1 MYYKYFVI
9 WIKLYILVY
18 IKKNIIMPK
27 SRHRKNHKKK
37 VQSWKQQSEQKV
49 NSANKEMMKIQEDL
63 MQKYKE
69 KQESEGKEPKLLNP
83 NPETL

>member
-18 IKKNIIMPK
+18 IKKHIIMPK

-49 NSANKEMMKIQEDL
+49 NSANKEMKKIQEDL

-69 KQESEGKEPKLLNP
+69 KQELEGKESNLLNP

>member
-1 MYYKYFVI
+1 
-9 WIKLYILVY
+9 
-18 IKKNIIMPK
+18 MPK

-37 VQSWKQQSEQKV
+37 VESWKQRTQQKV
-49 NSANKEMMKIQEDL
+49 NSANKEIVKIQEDL

-69 KQESEGKEPKLLNP
+69 KQELEGKEEKPLNP

>member
-1 MYYKYFVI
+1 
-9 WIKLYILVY
+9 
-18 IKKNIIMPK
+18 MPK

-49 NSANKEMMKIQEDL
+49 KSANKEMMKIQEDL
-63 MQKYKE
+63 MQKWKE
-69 KQESEGKEPKLLNP
+69 KQELEGKEEKPLNT

>member
-9 WIKLYILVY
+9 SIKLYIFVY
-18 IKKNIIMPK
+18 IKNNIIMPK

-49 NSANKEMMKIQEDL
+49 KSANKEMMKIQEDL
-63 MQKYKE
+63 MKKWKE
-69 KQESEGKEPKLLNP
+69 N
-83 NPETL
+83 NI

>member
-9 WIKLYILVY
+9 SIKLYIFVY

-27 SRHRKNHKKK
+27 SKHRKNHKKK
-37 VQSWKQQSEQKV
+37 VASFKQRSVNNV
-49 NSANKEMMKIQEDL
+49 NSANKEMAKIQEDL
-63 MQKYKE
+63 MKEWKE
-69 KQESEGKEPKLLNP
+69 KKEQEKGGEQPLNT

>member
-1 MYYKYFVI
+1 
-9 WIKLYILVY
+9 
-18 IKKNIIMPK
+18 MPK

-37 VQSWKQQSEQKV
+37 VQSWKQKTEQTT

-63 MQKYKE
+63 MKKWKE
-69 KQESEGKEPKLLNP
+69 NNEVENKEENLISP

>member
-1 MYYKYFVI
+1 
-9 WIKLYILVY
+9 
-18 IKKNIIMPK
+18 MPK

-37 VQSWKQQSEQKV
+37 VESWKQRTKQKV

-63 MQKYKE
+63 RKKWEEKQKEQKE
-69 KQESEGKEPKLLNP
+69 KGPINP

>member
-1 MYYKYFVI
+1 
-9 WIKLYILVY
+9 
-18 IKKNIIMPK
+18 MPK

-37 VQSWKQQSEQKV
+37 VQSWKQRTEQKV

-63 MQKYKE
+63 KQKWKE
-69 KQESEGKEPKLLNP
+69 KKELEGKEEKPLNP

>member
-37 VQSWKQQSEQKV
+37 VQSWKQKTEQTT
-49 NSANKEMMKIQEDL
+49 NTANKEMMKIQEDL

>member
-1 MYYKYFVI
+1 
-9 WIKLYILVY
+9 
-18 IKKNIIMPK
+18 MPK

-37 VQSWKQQSEQKV
+37 VQSWKEKSQQKV
-49 NSANKEMMKIQEDL
+49 NSANKEIVKIQEDL

-69 KQESEGKEPKLLNP
+69 KQESEEKGVEPLNA

>member
-18 IKKNIIMPK
+18 IKKHIIMPK

-37 VQSWKQQSEQKV
+37 VQSWKEKSQQRV
-49 NSANKEMMKIQEDL
+49 NSANKEIVKIQEDL

-69 KQESEGKEPKLLNP
+69 KQESEEKGVESLDT

>member
-1 MYYKYFVI
+1 
-9 WIKLYILVY
+9 
-18 IKKNIIMPK
+18 MPK

-37 VQSWKQQSEQKV
+37 VQSWKQQTKQKI

-63 MQKYKE
+63 RQKWKE
-69 KQESEGKEPKLLNP
+69 KQESEGKETKPLNP

>member
-1 MYYKYFVI
+1 
-9 WIKLYILVY
+9 
-18 IKKNIIMPK
+18 MPK

-63 MQKYKE
+63 MQKY
-69 KQESEGKEPKLLNP
+69 GKKNKSQKVRKNQTTKP
-83 NPETL
+83 

>member
-18 IKKNIIMPK
+18 IKKHIIMPK

-37 VQSWKQQSEQKV
+37 VQSWKEKSQQRV
-49 NSANKEMMKIQEDL
+49 NSANKEIVKIQEDL

-69 KQESEGKEPKLLNP
+69 KQESEEKGVESLNT

>member
-1 MYYKYFVI
+1 
-9 WIKLYILVY
+9 
-18 IKKNIIMPK
+18 MPK

-37 VQSWKQQSEQKV
+37 VQSWKQQTKQKV

-69 KQESEGKEPKLLNP
+69 KQESEGKEPNQLNP
-83 NPETL
+83 SPETL

>member
-1 MYYKYFVI
+1 
-9 WIKLYILVY
+9 
-18 IKKNIIMPK
+18 MPK

-69 KQESEGKEPKLLNP
+69 KQESEGEESKPLNP

>member
-9 WIKLYILVY
+9 SIKLYIFVY
-18 IKKNIIMPK
+18 IKNNIIMPK

-37 VQSWKQQSEQKV
+37 VDSFKKRRED
-49 NSANKEMMKIQEDL
+49 NSNAANKEMMKIQEDL
-63 MQKYKE
+63 MSKWKE
-69 KQESEGKEPKLLNP
+69 KQEQEKNEEKPLNP